1 MLGDDPKLTESVQQM
16 IHEIQRFHITCI
28 DELKRA
34 EIPQHTDLE
43 LEKSIQ
49 ESLESDTDIDDSLS
63 SQILNLDQENA
74 IQTLNYRLEMF

>member
-28 DELKRA
+28 DELKSA

-49 ESLESDTDIDDSLS
+49 ESLESDTDIDESLS

-74 IQTLNYRLEMF
+74 VQTQNNMLEIF